1 MTAQRLGAF
10 WKYGP
15 HFRKVPLR
23 VLVPVALI
31 LGLFGCGSQGTK
43 HSPEVNSLPLAHGA
57 RIVAQQQK
65 CDRGANAYCGW
76 ELVVVAP
83 GYRSSDDLLLSERDQ
98 LKALGW
104 TGANAD
110 IGGERAADSP
120 GHKLHLTYGTAFTD
134 LKGIDRGLI
143 HRSRK
148 ITLTLS
154 HTMLEQS
161 PALSMLLELGSG

>member
-1 MTAQRLGAF
+1 MLAPA
-10 WKYGP
+10 
-15 HFRKVPLR
+15 
-23 VLVPVALI
+23 ALI
-31 LGLFGCGSQGTK
+31 LLLVGCGSQGTQ
-43 HSPEVNSLPLAHGA
+43 HSPDVGSLPLVQGA
-57 RIVAQQQK
+57 RVVARQQK

-83 GYRSSDDLLLSERDQ
+83 GFRTSDALLLSEKRH

-110 IGGERAADSP
+110 IDGERAADSP

-134 LKGIDRGLI
+134 LKGIDRGVI
-143 HRSRK
+143 RRARK

-154 HTMLEQS
+154 HSMFARS
-161 PALSMLLELGSG
+161 PTLSMLFELGPG